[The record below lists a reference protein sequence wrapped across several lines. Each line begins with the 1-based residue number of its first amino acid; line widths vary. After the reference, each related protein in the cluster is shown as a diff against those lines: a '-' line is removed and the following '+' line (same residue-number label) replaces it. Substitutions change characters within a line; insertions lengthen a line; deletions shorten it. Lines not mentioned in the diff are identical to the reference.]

1 MAREN
6 KVELYGYVYGKVRV
20 TVNKDKEPVEASVL
34 IRTVRRFI
42 EVPGTDYKPR
52 YDVPLLK
59 SRDPKIIEQMMQL
72 NEYDMIDV
80 LGVITTLYE
89 PKVSTCPECNTKNI
103 ETGELVYII
112 PMSIVMRECDNTKED
127 AYEYL
132 LSRAETSNRV
142 SAIGTI
148 CAELKDFR
156 KGDLYAC
163 QYPIA
168 INRKYRVKGDVAENH
183 TDYPYVR
190 SYGERAKRDME
201 ILSVGSTVLLDASVQ
216 TRLIQNK
223 KSVCKNCG
231 KEYVW
236 TDYITELYAYGVEY
250 LFNNRTGRESCLSD
264 LLVKIPDDTPIELRL
279 DELNS
284 EDICQYENKNEIP
297 DELYEYL
304 FSYVS
309 SNASGKGLVIVVSEP
324 IETLADKIETN
335 TYESDY
341 DSDDEEAENV
351 EVYNDF

>member
-1 MAREN
+1 
-6 KVELYGYVYGKVRV
+6 
-20 TVNKDKEPVEASVL
+20 
-34 IRTVRRFI
+34 
-42 EVPGTDYKPR
+42 
-52 YDVPLLK
+52 
-59 SRDPKIIEQMMQL
+59 MMQL

-103 ETGELVYII
+103 ETGELVYIT

-190 SYGERAKRDME
+190 SYG
-201 ILSVGSTVLLDASVQ
+201 SVQ
-216 TRLIQNK
+216 SVIWKFCQLVLRFCLMQAFRTRLIQNK

-236 TDYITELYAYGVEY
+236 TDYITELYCIRSRISVQQQNRSRK
-250 LFNNRTGRESCLSD
+250 LF
-264 LLVKIPDDTPIELRL
+264 IRL
-279 DELNS
+279 A
-284 EDICQYENKNEIP
+284 C
-297 DELYEYL
+297 
-304 FSYVS
+304 
-309 SNASGKGLVIVVSEP
+309 
-324 IETLADKIETN
+324 
-335 TYESDY
+335 
-341 DSDDEEAENV
+341 
-351 EVYNDF
+351 

>member
-1 MAREN
+1 
-6 KVELYGYVYGKVRV
+6 
-20 TVNKDKEPVEASVL
+20 
-34 IRTVRRFI
+34 
-42 EVPGTDYKPR
+42 
-52 YDVPLLK
+52 
-59 SRDPKIIEQMMQL
+59 
-72 NEYDMIDV
+72 
-80 LGVITTLYE
+80 
-89 PKVSTCPECNTKNI
+89 
-103 ETGELVYII
+103 
-112 PMSIVMRECDNTKED
+112 
-127 AYEYL
+127 
-132 LSRAETSNRV
+132 
-142 SAIGTI
+142 
-148 CAELKDFR
+148 
-156 KGDLYAC
+156 
-163 QYPIA
+163 
-168 INRKYRVKGDVAENH
+168 
-183 TDYPYVR
+183 
-190 SYGERAKRDME
+190 ME

-341 DSDDEEAENV
+341 DPDDEEAENV
-351 EVYNDF
+351 EVYNDI

>member
-42 EVPGTDYKPR
+42 EVPGIDYKPR

-103 ETGELVYII
+103 ETGELVYIT
-112 PMSIVMRECDNTKED
+112 PMSIVLRECDNTKED
-127 AYEYL
+127 A
-132 LSRAETSNRV
+132 
-142 SAIGTI
+142 
-148 CAELKDFR
+148 
-156 KGDLYAC
+156 
-163 QYPIA
+163 IA

-201 ILSVGSTVLLDASVQ
+201 TLSVGSTVLLDASVQ

-341 DSDDEEAENV
+341 DPDDEEAENV
-351 EVYNDF
+351 EVYNDI